1 MPHVNLSIEIHCN
14 FPSWIKSG
22 YIFKNPIGDYPVF
35 RQPIYR
41 LYVDNDLITERTWV
55 WEDGIYINED
65 LWVDLDESTIHKL
78 TVQPILKN
86 PAQAKFLAFNLQA
99 KNSTLKN
106 KQRLND
112 LEFSFN
118 I

>member
-14 FPSWIKSG
+14 FPSWVKSG
-22 YIFKNPIGDYPVF
+22 YHLGNHIGDYPVF
-35 RQPIYR
+35 RQPTYR
-41 LYVDNDLITERTWV
+41 LFVNDDLITERTWI
-55 WEDGIYINED
+55 WEDAIYINED
-65 LWVDLDESTIHKL
+65 LWVDLSESITHKL
-78 TVQPILKN
+78 IVQPILKN

-106 KQRLND
+106 KQRIND